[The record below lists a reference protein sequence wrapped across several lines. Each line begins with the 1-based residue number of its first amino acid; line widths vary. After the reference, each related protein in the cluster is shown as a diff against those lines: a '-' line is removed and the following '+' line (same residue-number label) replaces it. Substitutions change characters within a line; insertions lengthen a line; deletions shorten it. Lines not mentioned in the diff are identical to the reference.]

1 MDQINYEKVGSYIS
15 ELRKAKKLT
24 QKDLADKLYV
34 SDKTVSKWERGVSMP
49 SIPLLMPLANLFD
62 ITVTELLKGEH
73 QNIESLT
80 KPCDIHAYDHVI
92 YHTLQQHRKYWII
105 AYFLCIIIFFFEII
119 MFTMADISLSDLKS
133 SIATSVII
141 LLLGGYFCFLT
152 PKVLPS
158 YYDSNK
164 IHYVMHGIFRI
175 HCAGLSFHN
184 GNWPYICTT
193 IKSWALLSADVFILI
208 HGICIK
214 LYGST
219 VTSNI
224 QNVLLT
230 FLFCSLILAIYYIGK
245 KYE

>member
-1 MDQINYEKVGSYIS
+1 MDQINNEKVGSYIS

-62 ITVTELLKGEH
+62 FTVTELLKGEH
-73 QNIESLT
+73 QNIESL

-92 YHTLQQHRKYWII
+92 YHTLQRHRKHWII

-133 SIATSVII
+133 SITTSVII

-175 HCAGLSFHN
+175 HCTGLSFHN

-224 QNVLLT
+224 QGVLLT